1 MCKHSIVKIGEC
13 KVCTKCGMTTLDNGK
28 IIFDREFA
36 NYIRQKGK
44 KHGKGKQKQKRTIS

>member
-44 KHGKGKQKQKRTIS
+44 KDGKGKQKQKRTIS